1 MKQLFLK
8 FLKDNCHYHPQQKIL
23 VALSGGADSLALLH
37 LFVSI
42 KADVRAAHCNFN
54 LRGTE
59 SDGDE
64 RFVVA
69 CCKAWGVP
77 LHQKAFD
84 TKGYAQKN
92 GISIEMAARNLR
104 YAWFDELL
112 AAENLDRIATGHH
125 KDDSIETFFINLIRG
140 TGIKGLSGIKPAHGN
155 LIRPLL
161 GFTRTEI
168 EQYCVYNKLNYR
180 TDSTNLESVY
190 MRNKVRHQILP
201 LIKDLNPSFMD
212 TMETNMKHLAQV
224 SSFFQATVEDL
235 KKQLVV
241 EQDGSL
247 LISLQHIKKFA
258 DKKLVLFEI
267 LNPYGFNGPM
277 VSELAESIQ
286 NEVSGKQFF
295 SSAYR
300 LIKDR
305 HNIIVLPKEDKDR
318 EEVFYINI
326 DEKEVKEPIHL
337 KLETIIK
344 TGEFKIDKSN
354 TVAQFDKEMLNYPL
368 TLRKWRQGDNFK
380 PLGMDNFKKLSDFF
394 IDNKFS
400 LKDKEDVW
408 LLLSGD
414 DIIWVVGHRTDER
427 YKISPKTKE
436 ITKISIL

>member
-1 MKQLFLK
+1 LKQQFLK

-54 LRGTE
+54 LRGEE

-64 RFVVA
+64 KFVVD
-69 CCKAWGVP
+69 CCKAWDVP
-77 LHQKAFD
+77 LYQKDFD

-92 GISIEMAARNLR
+92 GISIEMAARDLR
-104 YAWFDELL
+104 YAWFDKLL
-112 AAENLDRIATGHH
+112 ATEKLDCLATGHH

-140 TGIKGLSGIKPAHGN
+140 TGIKGLSGIKPEYGS

-201 LIKDLNPSFMD
+201 LFKDLNPSFMD
-212 TMETNMKHLAQV
+212 TMESNMKHLAQV
-224 SSFFQATVEDL
+224 SSFFQTTVEGL
-235 KKQLVV
+235 KNQMVV

-247 LISLQHIKKFA
+247 LISLQHIQQFA
-258 DKKLVLFEI
+258 DKKLVLFEL
-267 LNPYGFNGPM
+267 LNPYGFNGVI
-277 VSELAESIQ
+277 VSELVESIQ
-286 NEVSGKQFF
+286 NEVSGKQFY
-295 SSAYR
+295 SAGYR

-305 HNIIVLPKEDKDR
+305 HNIIVLPKEEKDR
-318 EEVFYINI
+318 EEVFYINF
-326 DEKEVKEPIHL
+326 DETEVKYPIHL

-344 TGEFKIDKSN
+344 TDDFKIDKSN
-354 TVAQFDKEMLNYPL
+354 TVAQFDEKLLNFPL
-368 TLRKWRQGDNFK
+368 TLRKWRQGDSFK
-380 PLGMDNFKKLSDFF
+380 PLGMSNFKKLSDFF

-408 LLLSGD
+408 LLMSGD

-427 YKISPKTKE
+427 YKIGPKTNE
-436 ITKISIL
+436 ITKITIL

>member
-54 LRGTE
+54 LRGEE
-59 SDGDE
+59 SDADE

-69 CCKAWGVP
+69 CCKGWDVP
-77 LHQKAFD
+77 LYQKSFD
-84 TKGYAQKN
+84 TKDYACKN
-92 GISIEMAARNLR
+92 GISIEMAARDLR

-112 AAENLDRIATGHH
+112 TAEKLDCIATGHH

-140 TGIKGLSGIKPAHGN
+140 TGIKGLSGIKPAHRS

-161 GFTRTEI
+161 GFSRTEI
-168 EQYCVYNKLNYR
+168 EQYCVFNKLNYR

-201 LIKDLNPSFMD
+201 LFKDLNPSFMD
-212 TMETNMKHLAQV
+212 TMEANMKHLAQV

-235 KKQLVV
+235 KKQMVV
-241 EQDGSL
+241 DQDGSL
-247 LISLQHIKKFA
+247 LISLQHIQQFA
-258 DKKLVLFEI
+258 DKNLVLFEI
-267 LNPYGFNGPM
+267 LNPYGFNGAI
-277 VSELAESIQ
+277 VNELVESIQ
-286 NEVSGKQFF
+286 NEVSGKQFY
-295 SSAYR
+295 SAAYR

-318 EEVFYINI
+318 EEVFYINF
-326 DEKEVKEPIHL
+326 DELELDEPIHL
-337 KLETIIK
+337 KLETMIK
-344 TGEFKIDKSN
+344 TDDFKIDKSN
-354 TVAQFDKEMLNYPL
+354 AIGQFDGKLLNYPL
-368 TLRKWRQGDNFK
+368 TLRKWRQGDSFK
-380 PLGMDNFKKLSDFF
+380 PLGMANFKKLSDFF

-400 LKDKEDVW
+400 IKDKEDVW

-427 YKISPKTKE
+427 YKITAQTKE
-436 ITKISIL
+436 ITRIARL